1 MKILGNIKQYKI
13 NNVTYAYLK
22 SIWTVCDLNKLGAIH
37 DFHLSE
43 NPFCCNPVYAILSLG
58 ILHYEGV

>member
-37 DFHLSE
+37 DFLLS
-43 NPFCCNPVYAILSLG
+43 
-58 ILHYEGV
+58 